1 MKTRAWLASEMP
13 KEHLDDFDQPWC
25 WKLINSPLV
34 KEVPFQSRTITRN
47 STMHSMFNRT
57 LATNDTLRA
66 CQAFRLQNERENRT
80 DCLLLASIG
89 SGLDGHPGLAH
100 GGTIA
105 TLFDEALALGGL
117 MTLEQGKGFVTA
129 ELKLVYK
136 APLPTPSLVLVR
148 VWVDKHEGRKVWVK
162 GKMEDGHGLIYAM
175 GESLYITLNAKM

>member
-1 MKTRAWLASEMP
+1 MKTRGWLASEMP
-13 KEHLDDFDQPWC
+13 KENLGDFDQPWC

-47 STMHSMFNRT
+47 STLHSMFNRT

-66 CQAFRLQNERENRT
+66 CQAFHMKNDVENRT
-80 DCLLLASIG
+80 DCILLASIG

-117 MTLEQGKGFVTA
+117 MTLDEGKSFVTA
-129 ELKLVYK
+129 ESKLVYK

-148 VWVDKHEGRKVWVK
+148 VWVHKHEGRKVWVQ
-162 GKMEDGHGLIYAM
+162 GSMEDGHGLVYATS
-175 GESLYITLNAKM
+175 EALYITLKAKI